1 MLTSKKV
8 HWQYTVY
15 GKMDME
21 KEKLN
26 SAMKDVYYDQ
36 IGSDT
41 SVKVVS
47 IALLLIIMLV
57 ILPCSMSFHESY
69 LLKMICLFS
78 KLEHLLP
85 KARNQL
91 WWKLSVQL
99 KHHGRMENI
108 KGKIT
113 IAIFLQLAQ
122 VVLYSLL
129 LVYNL
134 SHNQCIITDMV
145 TRWSLING
153 VVIMVA
159 GVCQVV
165 ALRSIFKTK
174 PPTTKTQLRA

>member
-1 MLTSKKV
+1 M
-8 HWQYTVY
+8 
-15 GKMDME
+15 
-21 KEKLN
+21 
-26 SAMKDVYYDQ
+26 
-36 IGSDT
+36 
-41 SVKVVS
+41 
-47 IALLLIIMLV
+47 
-57 ILPCSMSFHESY
+57 PFHNF
-69 LLKMICLFS
+69 KIVCVFS
-78 KLEHLLP
+78 KIEHLLP

-108 KGKIT
+108 RGKIT

-134 SHNQCIITDMV
+134 SYNQYIITDMV

-174 PPTTKTQLRA
+174 PPTTKTQLRAWYFLEDEFFFLICCFCVKASKPYPCEFLCLKNLYCWYI